1 MISDSVVRQIVEN
14 VSDVTED
21 TVRRVFAS
29 YDALCEGA
37 AVGTVVKDPQT
48 GAIAVRVAGDGVPRW
63 QVTTVSGD
71 QWVDMQPNLDG
82 WETISGG

>member
-1 MISDSVVRQIVEN
+1 MINDSFVRQIVEN

-21 TVRRVFAS
+21 KIRQVFACYES
-29 YDALCEGA
+29 LLEGA

-48 GAIAVRVAGDGVPRW
+48 GAIAVRVAGDGLPRW

-71 QWVDMQPNLDG
+71 QWTDMQPTLDG
-82 WETISGG
+82 WETIGG